1 MVVIG
6 GSNLGLD
13 PKGTHRAQKGSKK
26 ECLVALKYTLSS
38 AVEQMQALCDKNLF
52 ALRCEFYVVI
62 TDVTSHLSHL
72 TSFSFQ
78 ICYVLAKRKF
88 INYF

>member
-1 MVVIG
+1 MGQIG
-6 GSNLGLD
+6 AWTQGEPTG
-13 PKGTHRAQKGSKK
+13 PKKGSKK

>member
-1 MVVIG
+1 MG
-6 GSNLGLD
+6 GTNWGLD
-13 PKGTHRAQKGSKK
+13 PKGTHRAEKGVQK

-38 AVEQMQALCDKNLF
+38 AVEHMQALCDKNLF

-62 TDVTSHLSHL
+62 TDVTSHSSHL

>member
-6 GSNLGLD
+6 GSNWGLD
-13 PKGTHRAQKGSKK
+13 PKGTHRAQKRVPKRASNGT
-26 ECLVALKYTLSS
+26 YTLSS

-62 TDVTSHLSHL
+62 TD
-72 TSFSFQ
+72 
-78 ICYVLAKRKF
+78 
-88 INYF
+88 NN